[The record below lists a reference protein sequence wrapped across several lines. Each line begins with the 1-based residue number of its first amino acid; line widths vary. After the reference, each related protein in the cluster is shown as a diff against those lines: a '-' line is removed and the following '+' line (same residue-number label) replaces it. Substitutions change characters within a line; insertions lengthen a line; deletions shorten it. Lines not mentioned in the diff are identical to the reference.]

1 MSNLIEGE
9 LTHSIVGS
17 FFTVYNYFGFGLI
30 EAAYCGALELELKD
44 RGYDVAREVTV
55 PIAYHGRSVA
65 WQRLDLVVDNKIIV
79 EAKAGEIL
87 LLVFTDGQ
95 ANVPWKTKLNLDR
108 LERQR
113 QIELEIAQLGKA
125 LKKSGVITVVIST
138 HDRFRSNDAAES
150 IAAKLGARCSRHFVD
165 PS

>member
-44 RGYDVAREVTV
+44 RGHDVAREVTI

-87 LLVFTDGQ
+87 PRFATRQLVSYLHATPFQVGLLLHFGPEAKFERFIQTGPRR
-95 ANVPWKTKLNLDR
+95 NV
-108 LERQR
+108 
-113 QIELEIAQLGKA
+113 
-125 LKKSGVITVVIST
+125 TVVPEVATAITASQPT
-138 HDRFRSNDAAES
+138 ETSPCGHHVAVDAAPPPTPM
-150 IAAKLGARCSRHFVD
+150 R
-165 PS
+165 